1 MLRKSV
7 PLAHTIMRGTHGWAE
22 VSRERKREIIDAIV
36 ANRPTTGPVHAE
48 LDLTDRCNVACY
60 FCNQQDLRTKEQI
73 PLQKTTE
80 LIDELAST
88 GLRSVRLSGGG
99 DPLFHREI
107 NDVLAHLA
115 KRNIVVDNVT
125 TNGVALSREIAEY
138 LVANKAREVIFSLN
152 AVDAADYGRMMKVKP
167 ALFDKVITAIKTL
180 VEVRGDSIYPSI
192 VTQFLLD
199 RSNITRMV
207 EMYDLGRS
215 LGVDRIAM
223 NAVLEIPRERID
235 RELLLRPEDA
245 ELAEPYVEEVLRKDA
260 DAGLLQIDFAVYG
273 WNKMMKAVRDRVG
286 VVPTNMYPV
295 APSFKDRND
304 GCFFAWY
311 TAAVTGNGDIRPCC
325 LLLNPDVPPLGNVHE
340 KSISEHWRGPMFEK
354 MRDEMREVLLRGGK
368 VTYDPKRF
376 QILKEVCVKP
386 GLCWLKNMYFMVDE
400 EFYAELDA
408 KLEAVRKKEVRWI
421 GTPKQV
427 KRRADVFLYDHPKL
441 KEFIDKDHWRKTY
454 DWLRDSSRPLRV
466 ALKKTLRINLTD
478 AA

>member
-1 MLRKSV
+1 
-7 PLAHTIMRGTHGWAE
+7 MRGTHGWAE

-36 ANRPTTGPVHAE
+36 ANTPTTGPVHAE

-73 PLQKTTE
+73 PIQKTTE

-115 KRNIVVDNVT
+115 RRSIVVDNVT

-138 LVANKAREVIFSLN
+138 LVNNKAREVIFSLN
-152 AVDAADYGRMMKVKP
+152 AVDAADYARMMQVKP
-167 ALFDKVITAIKTL
+167 ALFEKVLTAIRTL

-199 RSNITRMV
+199 RSNLDRMV

-223 NAVLEIPRERID
+223 NAVLEIPRERIN

-245 ELAEPYVEEVLRKDA
+245 ELAEPYVEEVLRKDS
-260 DAGLLQIDFAVYG
+260 DIGLLQIDFAVYG
-273 WNKMMKAVRDRVG
+273 WNK
-286 VVPTNMYPV
+286 
-295 APSFKDRND
+295 
-304 GCFFAWY
+304 
-311 TAAVTGNGDIRPCC
+311 
-325 LLLNPDVPPLGNVHE
+325 
-340 KSISEHWRGPMFEK
+340 
-354 MRDEMREVLLRGGK
+354 
-368 VTYDPKRF
+368 
-376 QILKEVCVKP
+376 ILKEVCVKP
-386 GLCWLKNMYFMVDE
+386 GLCWLKNMYFKVDE

-408 KLEAVRKKEVRWI
+408 KLEAVRKREVRWI

-441 KEFIDKDHWRKTY
+441 KEFIAKDHWRKTY

-466 ALKKTLRINLTD
+466 ALKRRLHINLTD